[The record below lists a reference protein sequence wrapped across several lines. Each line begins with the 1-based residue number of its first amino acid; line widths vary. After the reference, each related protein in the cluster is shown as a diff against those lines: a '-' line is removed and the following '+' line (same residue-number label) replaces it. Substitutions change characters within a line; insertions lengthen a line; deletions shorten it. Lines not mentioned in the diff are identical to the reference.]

1 MRSAGHA
8 YDLDAEERRE
18 GSGRRVRRLTAA
30 RPVAV
35 VGKKLKLRS
44 SNCTA
49 FAILAPRIG
58 LIASDPGNGPSV
70 TANKAAPLAMGIL
83 GRNILAPGGTRLVAI
98 GWSRVLP
105 GGELVI
111 QRGNLV
117 QPIDDLFVSHRRCV
131 ATSPSCFLPEERGI
145 GRNRGVRQHFIH
157 VDHP

>member
-1 MRSAGHA
+1 
-8 YDLDAEERRE
+8 
-18 GSGRRVRRLTAA
+18 
-30 RPVAV
+30 
-35 VGKKLKLRS
+35 
-44 SNCTA
+44 
-49 FAILAPRIG
+49 
-58 LIASDPGNGPSV
+58 
-70 TANKAAPLAMGIL
+70 MGIL

-145 GRNRGVRQHFIH
+145 GRNRGVRQRFTH
-157 VDHP
+157 VDLTFSQHDAIPRARVAMDVEFPQ